1 MEAGTSQT
9 QTSVFESPAG
19 LLPLVSVREQ
29 ASGFAEG
36 ALDFFVKLS
45 QRCLVEVGGYHSHV
59 VSDFADSG
67 AVPQETEG
75 DLGSSMQEIWCKRC
89 AAFSTFPR
97 V

>member
-9 QTSVFESPAG
+9 QTSVLESPAG

-36 ALDFFVKLS
+36 ALDFFVKFC
-45 QRCLVEVGGYHSHV
+45 QGCWVEVGGHHPHV
-59 VSDFADSG
+59 VGDFANSR
-67 AVPQETEG
+67 AVSQKTKG
-75 DLGSSMQEIWCKRC
+75 DLGIFD
-89 AAFSTFPR
+89 AGNL